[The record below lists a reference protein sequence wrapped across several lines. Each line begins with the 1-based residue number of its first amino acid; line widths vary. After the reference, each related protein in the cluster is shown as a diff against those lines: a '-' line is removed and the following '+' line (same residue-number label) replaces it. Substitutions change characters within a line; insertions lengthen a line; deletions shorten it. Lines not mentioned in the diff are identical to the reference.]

1 MRTINR
7 ILTFTVCIMF
17 MLLIGASSTIR
28 LEDKILLI
36 GLLLICNVIAYFT
49 VEYIY
54 KRIDN
59 KKNSRFIILGIYSIF
74 RRQKYQ

>member
-7 ILTFTVCIMF
+7 ILIFTVCIMF
-17 MLLIGASSTIR
+17 ILLIGVSSTIR
-28 LEDKILLI
+28 LEDKLLLI
-36 GLLLICNVIAYFT
+36 GLSLICNVIAYFT

-59 KKNSRFIILGIYSIF
+59 KKKNWIYNSQNSFNI
-74 RRQKYQ
+74 

>member
-17 MLLIGASSTIR
+17 MLLIGASSTIQ
-28 LEDKILLI
+28 LEDKLLFI

-49 VEYIY
+49 VEYIH

-59 KKNSRFIILGIYSIF
+59 KKK
-74 RRQKYQ
+74 Q

>member
-7 ILTFTVCIMF
+7 ILTFTVCIM
-17 MLLIGASSTIR
+17 LLIGASSTIR
-28 LEDKILLI
+28 LEDKLLLI
-36 GLLLICNVIAYFT
+36 GLSLICNVIAYFT

-59 KKNSRFIILGIYSIF
+59 KKKNWIYNSQNSFNI
-74 RRQKYQ
+74 

>member
-1 MRTINR
+1 MYYVYVVNW
-7 ILTFTVCIMF
+7 
-17 MLLIGASSTIR
+17 ASSTIR
-28 LEDKILLI
+28 LEDKLLLI

-59 KKNSRFIILGIYSIF
+59 KKK
-74 RRQKYQ
+74 Q

>member
-28 LEDKILLI
+28 LEDKLLPI
-36 GLLLICNVIAYFT
+36 GLLLICDVIAYFT

-59 KKNSRFIILGIYSIF
+59 KKKQWIYNS
-74 RRQKYQ
+74 